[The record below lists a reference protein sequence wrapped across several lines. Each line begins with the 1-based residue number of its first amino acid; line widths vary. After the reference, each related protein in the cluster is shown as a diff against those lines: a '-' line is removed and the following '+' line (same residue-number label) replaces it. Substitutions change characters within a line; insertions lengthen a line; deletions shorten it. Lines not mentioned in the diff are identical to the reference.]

1 MDHNSFKT
9 FNATAETTDHK
20 WWVIDATDMVVGRL
34 ATEVASLIR
43 GKHKPQYT
51 PHVDTGDYVIVIN
64 AGKVRLTGNKE
75 NVKEYFSYSGYPGGD
90 KYRKFKDVKSN
101 NPEFIVEN
109 AVKGMLPKNSLGRQM
124 IKKLKVYGGAEHQ
137 HQAQLP
143 QPFAINK

>member
-9 FNATAETTDHK
+9 FNATSETAEHK

-90 KYRKFKDVKSN
+90 KYRKFKDVRSN